1 MKPAAAATTTV
12 LNEGVPSPCT
22 DVCKMSP
29 VTGYCEGCRRT
40 IAEIAGWA
48 EYTDGQKRAVLAR
61 LRARKTRR

>member
-1 MKPAAAATTTV
+1 MKPAAAA
-12 LNEGVPSPCT
+12 LDGGVPSPCT
-22 DVCKMSP
+22 NVCRMRHD
-29 VTGYCEGCRRT
+29 TGYCEGCRRT